1 MLERRVQE
9 LSMQLNERS
18 REVIDLKYRVEKE
31 EFQMKLKEENV
42 LQARDQIKRAES
54 LFKEEVE
61 RLRNEFFA
69 QVTKDYDI

>member
-1 MLERRVQE
+1 MLEKRVQE
-9 LSMQLNERS
+9 LSMQLDERS

-31 EFQMKLKEENV
+31 EFQMKLKEETV